1 MQKLALPIMIADTSA
16 MRDLMDI
23 EAAGDEL
30 SSARHGGHFRASEV
44 IDELCVKGNR
54 TLMMPGSVLTELFPT
69 LSGRLT
75 LAEDEQGKATF
86 PLGIGHQMFPKS
98 DQNAL
103 YQYLSQLAQEGKL
116 RCYDSPEEM
125 MAAHEVTQ
133 PRGGVVFVSM
143 GERRDPSGHAFSE
156 HKNDR
161 AMTPPDKE
169 PPQHGVNAFKDEG
182 DRDVCNLLKHID
194 HHARQFGVDPRVM
207 FFNTDGGIY
216 RRLHGR
222 PENIAA
228 EYMKPM
234 PLMNSMVALGL
245 LDQSTTPA
253 FNNAIEHLAETDAFW
268 QRYISRLESKDG
280 MNHLL
285 KDTKKAIDW
294 IEATKRPDTSSARSK

>member
-1 MQKLALPIMIADTSA
+1 MIADTSA

-30 SSARHGGHFRASEV
+30 SSARHGGHFRATEV

-75 LAEDEQGKATF
+75 LAKDEQGKATF

-98 DQNAL
+98 NQNAL
-103 YQYLSQLAQEGKL
+103 YQYLSQLSQEGKL

-143 GERRDPSGHAFSE
+143 GERRDPSGHAFSQN
-156 HKNDR
+156 KNNR
-161 AMTPPDKE
+161 ATTPPYTELPRHD
-169 PPQHGVNAFKDEG
+169 VNGFKDEG
-182 DRDVCNLLKHID
+182 DHDVCDLLKHID
-194 HHARQFGVDPRVM
+194 HHARQYGVDPRVM
-207 FFNTDGGIY
+207 LFNTDGGIY
-216 RRLHGR
+216 RRLQGR

-228 EYMKPM
+228 EYIKPV
-234 PLMNSMVALGL
+234 PLVDSMVALGL
-245 LDQSTTPA
+245 LDRSTTPA
-253 FNNAIEHLAETDAFW
+253 FDNAIEHLAETDRFW
-268 QRYISRLESKDG
+268 QKNVSRLNSVDG
-280 MNHLL
+280 KQHL
-285 KDTKKAIDW
+285 KTDTQKAIHW
-294 IEATKRPDTSSARSK
+294 IEATMPLDTSSARSK